1 MYLCDKEVRI
11 YNYAYFSLTQCEM
24 MCGVCSFIVMKISE
38 EQEKPKARYVVLCRY
53 RSLVS
58 VASMQYWDII
68 VGGSLH
74 YR

>member
-1 MYLCDKEVRI
+1 M
-11 YNYAYFSLTQCEM
+11 
-24 MCGVCSFIVMKISE
+24 MKISE

-68 VGGSLH
+68 VGGSLLLEVFITGNTNGLAS
-74 YR
+74 RLSK